1 MKRNLSEEK
10 FPLIPAGE
18 QTVRIAEIDESKY
31 ADFQALTVVVEDA
44 AGATARVNFN
54 FLNDDGSP
62 NDTADFVYGRMCRAA
77 LDDQT
82 IDEVDSNDLI
92 GRFVVVEVA
101 HSTGSK
107 GGTFANIKKWIGAGE
122 PFATKGKKSASTRST
137 RTAKQPPKRTAQ
149 ELLAEARA
157 KNGK

>member
-18 QTVRIAEIDESKY
+18 QTVRIVEIDESKY
-31 ADFQALTVVVEDA
+31 TDFQALTVVVEDA

-77 LDDQT
+77 LDQLHPLQARMAASAHD
-82 IDEVDSNDLI
+82 D
-92 GRFVVVEVA
+92 VVVHGDAERARDADDGFRHLDV
-101 HSTGSK
+101 GLR
-107 GGTFANIKKWIGAGE
+107 GRGIAGRMVVHE
-122 PFATKGKKSASTRST
+122 DQSGC
-137 RTAKQPPKRTAQ
+137 
-149 ELLAEARA
+149 
-157 KNGK
+157 G